1 MEPILQFWIS
11 QFWVRLSHGH
21 GPCKWDSYPISTGL
35 ISLLNETELNEQA
48 LLKHFT
54 HLPTHPSFF
63 FFFPTTSLT
72 WGNAHL
78 ELIQQKSNAS
88 ISVSLAELT
97 LLHLW
102 TCTHIYAWNGTV
114 CKSLPPIQRW
124 VIDEKMI
131 MKKGAHLSF
140 LWFLF
145 FIYGEGMYVFGK
157 CSVVIMWKWKWRG
170 PGVGPCLTI
179 FDLHQLGLSH
189 KTA

>member
-1 MEPILQFWIS
+1 MEPILQCWIS

-35 ISLLNETELNEQA
+35 ISLLNETELNEQE
-48 LLKHFT
+48 LLKHFIPP
-54 HLPTHPSFF
+54 LTHPSFF
-63 FFFPTTSLT
+63 FFSPTTSLT

-78 ELIQQKSNAS
+78 ELIQHKSNTS

-124 VIDEKMI
+124 VIDEKDNGKKRCSSFISMI
-131 MKKGAHLSF
+131 SLF
-140 LWFLF
+140 L
-145 FIYGEGMYVFGK
+145 YTGK
-157 CSVVIMWKWKWRG
+157 VCM
-170 PGVGPCLTI
+170 CLVNV
-179 FDLHQLGLSH
+179 LWL
-189 KTA
+189 